1 MSSKSSVTWIICK
14 VKSTLESLHL
24 KIILRISGMCWFSHI
39 LPLLQRKAMQF
50 SKKKTTKATHSLCSE
65 RASPGNTLYSVDLVL
80 ATGRGSGINQRLR
93 AGARAR
99 PSPSWMPR
107 ILRASCTSFGK
118 SVTRPACKERRY
130 ASSKRWT
137 RNASAASCRANR
149 AWACQ
154 LKSTPRVNW
163 TQISL
168 ARRQKGDFL
177 NSRCVVFWRARPSFR
192 IPCLRRASGRRTRQ
206 PAGGGAGLAGPPPPW
221 CFGLAAPWL
230 LDLLGPGAEAGRAGV
245 LFQFLIKL

>member
-99 PSPSWMPR
+99 PSLSECLGSSGPAAHPLGRVWCGRRVRRADRHPRRNELETLLPPLVGPTGPGLANWSPHREWTEHRFLLPGGRRGTFLTAGVWSSEELGPPSGFHVSGEQADGG
-107 ILRASCTSFGK
+107 RAS
-118 SVTRPACKERRY
+118 
-130 ASSKRWT
+130 
-137 RNASAASCRANR
+137 
-149 AWACQ
+149 
-154 LKSTPRVNW
+154 
-163 TQISL
+163 
-168 ARRQKGDFL
+168 
-177 NSRCVVFWRARPSFR
+177 
-192 IPCLRRASGRRTRQ
+192 RRAAEPGSRGPRFLGVSGLRPR
-206 PAGGGAGLAGPPPPW
+206 GS
-221 CFGLAAPWL
+221 
-230 LDLLGPGAEAGRAGV
+230 
-245 LFQFLIKL
+245 